1 MTTTLE
7 SRVRSPESGIRGVDA
22 HRRYVRLAAPLL
34 LLAMTT
40 VACGRRGVDET
51 ESTSYGVNAPADSKA
66 QLFTVP
72 QNQMSHVQ
80 VVTVERSRL
89 GRVLRLTG
97 SVAYNAFETTPV
109 ITQVSGPVS
118 RIMVAP
124 GELVRKGQAML
135 FVSSP
140 DYAQLR
146 TNYLKTRDALSL
158 AEKNYARSE
167 DLYAHHAI
175 SQAELLQSESTRNQ
189 AKADFEAA
197 QQALRVLG
205 LQDLD
210 SLLKGP
216 PSPEI
221 PVPAPI
227 VGEVVERL
235 VGPGQVVQAG
245 TTQCFTISNMNT
257 VWVLANVYEHDV
269 GYVKEGDPVSIRTD
283 AYSTVFRGKISY
295 IAPALDP
302 ASRTLQV
309 RIVTE
314 NPGGKL
320 KKDMYVMASVNAGV
334 IENAL
339 TVPDAAVLRTTENEP
354 FVYVATGPTE
364 FAQRLVRIGES
375 QSGRTHIVTGLE
387 PGERVAANGS
397 LFLQFA
403 NSLQR

>member
-1 MTTTLE
+1 MTTLLE
-7 SRVRSPESGIRGVDA
+7 CRVRSPESGIKDVDG
-22 HRRYVRLAAPLL
+22 HSRYVSLAVLL
-34 LLAMTT
+34 SLLAVIT
-40 VACGRRGVDET
+40 VACGPRGVDET
-51 ESTSYGVNAPADSKA
+51 ESTSYGVNARADSKA

-89 GRVLRLTG
+89 ERVLRLTG

-118 RIMVAP
+118 RIIVAP

-197 QQALRVLG
+197 QQALKVLG

-221 PVPAPI
+221 PVLAPI
-227 VGEVVERL
+227 AGEVVERL

-269 GYVKEGDPVSIRTD
+269 GYVKEGDSVSIRTD
-283 AYSTVFRGKISY
+283 AYPTVFRGKISY

-320 KKDMYVMASVNAGV
+320 KKDMYVVASVNAGV